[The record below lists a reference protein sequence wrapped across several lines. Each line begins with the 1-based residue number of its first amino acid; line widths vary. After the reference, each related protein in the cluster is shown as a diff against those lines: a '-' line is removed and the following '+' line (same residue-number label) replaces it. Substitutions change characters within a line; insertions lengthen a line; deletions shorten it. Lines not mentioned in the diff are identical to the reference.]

1 MVKLSK
7 IKALTNFP
15 VSDADLPTL
24 APGEEYERVIRPQM
38 FVILLQIATL
48 NVDLV
53 RLQLGAVEV
62 PFELLPNMDGRTRTY
77 RPTGFTGL
85 DGADLKQRLV
95 EIGAAIATPHSIAMV
110 PGLDV
115 RAIVKNTGESTTQF
129 RVAVVV
135 QEEADE

>member
-1 MVKLSK
+1 MVNLSK
-7 IKALTNFP
+7 IKALTDWR
-15 VSDADLPTL
+15 VSDADLPNL
-24 APGEEYERVIRPQM
+24 ASGEEYERVMTPQK

-53 RLQLGAVEV
+53 RLQIGAVEV
-62 PFELLPNMDGRTRTY
+62 PFELLPNMDGRTKTY
-77 RPTGFTGL
+77 RPAGL
-85 DGADLKQRLV
+85 DDADLKQRLV
-95 EIGAAIATPHSIAMV
+95 KTGAAVATPHSIAMV

-115 RAIVKNTGESTTQF
+115 RAIVKNTGECSTRF

>member
-1 MVKLSK
+1 MNLSR
-7 IKALTNFP
+7 IIAIDDWRISN
-15 VSDADLPTL
+15 VDLPAL
-24 APGEEYERVIRPQM
+24 APGEEHERVVTPQK

-53 RLQLGAVEV
+53 RLQIGAVEV
-62 PFELLPNMDGRTRTY
+62 PFELLPNMDGRTKTY
-77 RPTGFTGL
+77 RPAGL
-85 DGADLKQRLV
+85 DDADLKQYLV
-95 EIGAAIATPHSIAMV
+95 KTGAAIATPHSIAMV

-115 RAIVKNTGESTTQF
+115 RTIVKNTGECSTQF